1 MSIKVFL
8 FHRINPIIDP
18 IWQPIS
24 PVHFEQIITHLKR
37 NFEVV
42 PLEETILGNYKP
54 TTSKK
59 LCAITFDDGY
69 KDFAVY
75 AMPIIR
81 KHKVPASVYII
92 TDCVDGLPPWSYL
105 FNHLL
110 LNTSI
115 SSIEI
120 DSVEIPHS
128 LKKKSWKS
136 TAEKVAC
143 IKQFSPVLKR
153 ISDEAKDSIMNQ
165 VMQQTKDVELPKDL
179 MLNWDDIRL
188 LKDEGIEIGS
198 HSGNHPALSDTLH
211 LDSVKHELARSG
223 EEIKAAIGKF
233 PLAISYPFGIY
244 HNEVKNIAK
253 EVGYKMGLT
262 VLPKPHSL
270 NDDQFEIPRIE
281 LYSEPFYKSHLRI
294 NGQLQALKNI
304 FSLEKPIHP
313 NR

>member
-8 FHRINPIIDP
+8 FHRINPIVDP

-24 PVHFEQIITHLKR
+24 PAYFEQIITHLKKK
-37 NFEVV
+37 FEVV

-69 KDFAVY
+69 KDFAEY

-81 KHKVPASVYII
+81 KHKVPSSLYII
-92 TDCVDGLPPWSYL
+92 TDCVGELPPWSYL

-115 SSIEI
+115 SLIEI
-120 DSVEIPHS
+120 DSAEIPHS
-128 LKKKSWKS
+128 LKKSSWKN
-136 TAEKVAC
+136 TTEKITC
-143 IKQFSPVLKR
+143 IKQFSLVLKR
-153 ISDEAKDSIMNQ
+153 ISDESKENIMSQ
-165 VMQQTKDVELPKDL
+165 VMQQIKDVELPKDL

-188 LKDEGIEIGS
+188 LKNEGIEIGS
-198 HSGNHPALSDTLH
+198 HSGNHPALSKTLH
-211 LDSVKHELARSG
+211 LDSVKYELIRSG

-244 HNEVKNIAK
+244 NNEVKKIAK

-262 VLPKPHSL
+262 VMPKQHNL
-270 NDDQFEIPRIE
+270 NEDQFEIPRIE
-281 LYSEPFYKSHLRI
+281 LYSEPFYKSRLRI

-304 FSLEKPIHP
+304 FSLEKSIHS